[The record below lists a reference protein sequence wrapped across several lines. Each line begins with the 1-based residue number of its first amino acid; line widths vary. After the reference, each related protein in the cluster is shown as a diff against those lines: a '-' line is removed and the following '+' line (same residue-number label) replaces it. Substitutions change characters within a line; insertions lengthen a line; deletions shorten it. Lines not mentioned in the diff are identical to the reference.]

1 MDYFLHSLEELL
13 VIVFADLMKL
23 QLWSG
28 HRVSKWCCFDV
39 VRFVMTFREMEIGMI
54 VVFCILMD
62 RWSCLGVGEA
72 LNASSP
78 VSCVGETKPSAAF
91 LGALCWQGSWL
102 KKRSRAV
109 AWEGWQKLGKPCS
122 RRKTWIFVDLRERT
136 QWRRKDRGE
145 VKWGRP
151 VLDEIRTWKTRPSW
165 KGNEQTFWGW
175 GSERR
180 NTSHCGFSPLRRGR
194 QKDENVKWIQRPGGV
209 AGLSGASSVAWV
221 RGQFER
227 PGVGAAVCAPSR
239 ILKGL

>member
-1 MDYFLHSLEELL
+1 MHYFLHSLEELL

-136 QWRRKDRGE
+136 QWRRKDRAE

-165 KGNEQTFWGW
+165 KGNEQRHFEVEGVKDVTLVTVVSVLWGGEDRKMRTW
-175 GSERR
+175 SEFKDLEELLGSLVPHLWHGWEAYKAA
-180 NTSHCGFSPLRRGR
+180 CRGL
-194 QKDENVKWIQRPGGV
+194 ENGNKWKCQH
-209 AGLSGASSVAWV
+209 L
-221 RGQFER
+221 
-227 PGVGAAVCAPSR
+227 
-239 ILKGL
+239 